1 MRPILYTAAV
11 LLMIFT
17 LGCNTAAPQPNA
29 PSPTTTTTTAA
40 PAPGELAPDFTLKT
54 INGEQVRLSDLRG
67 KKVFLNFW
75 ASWCAPCKNEMPAL
89 QALSRQY
96 EDKIAIYGV
105 NMLSD
110 DNIESAERFMLEN
123 SLTFPSLLDEKGEV
137 KKAYRVVG
145 LPVSVTIDEQG
156 RIVDLH
162 KGELKPADM
171 QSLFT
176 RLLESK
182 SHGQATP

>member
-1 MRPILYTAAV
+1 MKSILYAAAV

-17 LGCNTAAPQPNA
+17 LGCSTAAPQSNE
-29 PSPTTTTTTAA
+29 PSPTATAA
-40 PAPGELAPDFTLKT
+40 EPLPGQMAPDFTLKT
-54 INGEQVRLSDLRG
+54 INGQQVRLSDLRG
-67 KKVFLNFW
+67 QKVFLNFW
-75 ASWCAPCKNEMPAL
+75 ASWCEPCKNEMPAL

-96 EDKIAIYGV
+96 EGRIAIYGV

-110 DNIESAERFMLEN
+110 DNIESAQRFMLEN

-137 KKAYRVVG
+137 KQAYRVIG

-156 RIVDLH
+156 RIVELH

-171 QSLFT
+171 QSLFK
-176 RLLESK
+176 RLLASK
-182 SHGQATP
+182 PQGQATP